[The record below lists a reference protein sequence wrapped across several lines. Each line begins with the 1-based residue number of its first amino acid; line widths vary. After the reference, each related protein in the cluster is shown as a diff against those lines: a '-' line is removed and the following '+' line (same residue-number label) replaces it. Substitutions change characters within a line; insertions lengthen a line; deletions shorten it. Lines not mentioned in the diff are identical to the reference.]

1 MRAITDEDRRQF
13 VGLDDHQIASILAHE
28 PELDAE
34 QEQSTD
40 DQLIDYNARILR
52 TFGYQGL
59 CDYLDV
65 RTGTHEM
72 APQDFDDLLN
82 AVEKMRYSELASLM
96 SAIIA
101 APDAMSSESQQNKQ
115 ATIKQ
120 ILKPLEG

>member
-1 MRAITDEDRRQF
+1 MRSITDADRRQF

-40 DQLIDYNARILR
+40 DQLIAYNARILR

-59 CDYLDV
+59 CDYLDA

>member
-52 TFGYQGL
+52 TFGYKGL
-59 CDYLDV
+59 CDYLDA
-65 RTGTHEM
+65 RTGTHEL
-72 APQDFDDLLN
+72 AANDFDDLLN

-101 APDAMSSESQQNKQ
+101 APDATSSESQQNKQ

>member
-13 VGLDDHQIASILAHE
+13 VGLNDHQIASILAHE

-40 DQLIDYNARILR
+40 DQLIAYNARILR

-59 CDYLDV
+59 CDYLDA